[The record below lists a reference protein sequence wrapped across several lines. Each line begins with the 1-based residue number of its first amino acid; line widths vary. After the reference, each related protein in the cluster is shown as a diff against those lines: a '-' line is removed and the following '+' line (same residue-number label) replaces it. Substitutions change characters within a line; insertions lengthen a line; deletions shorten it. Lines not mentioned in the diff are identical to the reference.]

1 MTLLDSALEKMV
13 LKSAKNK
20 DQVISSQIKQ
30 FWIFLILFVT
40 KPMQIRDNT
49 RLVVDSIVSCVL
61 FCFVLGVIN
70 ISGAASF
77 HGVTTSRQLQPH

>member
-20 DQVISSQIKQ
+20 DQIISSQIKQ
-30 FWIFLILFVT
+30 FLIFLILFVT
-40 KPMQIRDNT
+40 KLMQIRDS
-49 RLVVDSIVSCVL
+49 LWIASCHV